1 MSDRAEKSARKRAEK
16 LERQRVAALVAFE
29 NVRASAETA
38 AWARGRELGWMEAI
52 GEIQRL
58 ADEAARFEQSARQTR
73 DLYQRLLPMLR
84 SCAPKVP
91 VEWQQQHEDHP

>member
-16 LERQRVAALVAFE
+16 VERQRVEALAAFE
-29 NVRASAETA
+29 QIRADAETK

-58 ADEAARFEQSARQTR
+58 ADEASRHEQSARQAC
-73 DLYQRLLPMLR
+73 DLYQHLLPMLR
-84 SCAPKVP
+84 SCAPRALS
-91 VEWQQQHEDHP
+91 

>member
-16 LERQRVAALVAFE
+16 VERQRLAAQAAFE
-29 NVRASAETA
+29 QVRLTSEHR
-38 AWARGRELGWMEAI
+38 AWSHGREHGWTEAI

-58 ADEAARFEQSARQTR
+58 RDEAATQEQSARQAR
-73 DLYQRLLPMLR
+73 ELYDQLLPMLR

-91 VEWQQQHEDHP
+91 IEWQEHP